1 MRHPLATLFLA
12 LAASLS
18 LACGT
23 TQQPSA
29 TSGPTTTPTQT
40 SAAASQP
47 VTAPQPPAAANANIP
62 SDLQYTPADIK
73 YLNTLDADALALAL
87 QRRRDDLAAMAQMRK
102 LNDGYTDSLKTW
114 TISAAK
120 KAR

>member
-73 YLNTLDADALALAL
+73 YLNTLDADALALAI
-87 QRRRDDLAAMAQMRK
+87 QRRRDDLAAQAQMRK
-102 LNDGYTDSLKTW
+102 LNEGYTDSLKTW
-114 TISAAK
+114 TISTAK